1 MTNVKFRDSQTR
13 ILNYQGGLM
22 GISAVPGSG
31 KTFTLSHLAAKLVM
45 ESDLAYDQ
53 EILIVTFSNVAAD
66 NFTSR
71 IGAILSEQGI
81 VEGIGYKVR
90 TLHGLASDIIRERP
104 DLAGLG
110 NDFSII
116 DASESTEIL
125 QDLIR
130 NQMMQK
136 PEIFDEL
143 VSDNFRNRNNDAK
156 IEKELLTELHRIVT
170 VYIKTAKDRLLSVEE
185 LQTHIN
191 KTESPTSLLLIC
203 QEIFRS
209 YQAALNYRGA
219 VDFDD
224 LIRLAWLSLNND
236 ADLLKSLQYRWPY
249 ILEDEAQDSSLVQE
263 AILGLLTKTHQ
274 NWVRV
279 GDPNQAINESFTTAN
294 PQLLR
299 NFIAR
304 PDVRSETLPESGRSC
319 PAIIALANNLN
330 EWTQHHYP
338 NPYLRNALSHP
349 LIELTKPD
357 DPQQNPKC
365 SIPSVYFNTQ
375 RFNTQE
381 EMDFIIEDVKAWLE
395 EHPEDTVAVLALSND
410 RVGRLAGALSKAEI
424 PVEQALMKNPINT
437 RKSAGSIFFILR
449 ALVNPTDTNALAQA
463 FKVFYRHCQDDEE
476 SWLLV
481 EKCMRYIQNTDH
493 LEDLI
498 YEENFDQPI
507 VFEDMLEEELAHD
520 FLTRF
525 IFKLRRWH
533 QATIL
538 PLDQTIITIA
548 QDLMLDP
555 IELATVHKISQLV
568 RQILQDQPEWSINNV
583 LSEIKDIANNTKTFL
598 SFNEAEDGFNPDLHK
613 GKVVVAT
620 YHKAKGLEW
629 DKVYLSSLNN
639 FDFPSASPDDY
650 FLSERDIFVEPKN
663 RQAEI
668 KMELEAI
675 INPNAPAYEPGLAT
689 IIDRNDVSRERIRLL
704 YVGITRAKKSITAS
718 YNTGR
723 FLKQDEAL
731 ASRELRKFLTDENTI
746 TP

>member
-1 MTNVKFRDSQTR
+1 MTKIKFRDSQAR

-66 NFTSR
+66 NFSSR
-71 IGAILSEQGI
+71 IGSILSDQGI

-110 NDFSII
+110 NNFSII
-116 DASESTEIL
+116 DESESTEIL
-125 QDLIR
+125 QELIR
-130 NQMMQK
+130 YQMAQNQNV
-136 PEIFDEL
+136 IYDL
-143 VSDNFRNRNNDAK
+143 VSDSYRSRNNDAK
-156 IEKELLTELHRIVT
+156 IEKELLKELERIAS
-170 VYIKTAKDRLLSVEE
+170 VYIKTAKDHLLSVEE
-185 LQTHIN
+185 LQSLIN
-191 KTESPTSLLLIC
+191 KTKSPTSLLLIC
-203 QEIFRS
+203 QDIFRS

-236 ADLLKSLQYRWPY
+236 EGLLKSLQYRWPY
-249 ILEDEAQDSSLVQE
+249 ILEDEAQDSSFVQE
-263 AILGLLTKTHQ
+263 AILGLLTKTNR

-294 PQLLR
+294 PRLLR

-304 PDVRSETLPESGRSC
+304 PDVRSETLPVSGRSC
-319 PAIIALANNLN
+319 PDIIALANTLN
-330 EWTQHHYP
+330 EWSQHHHP
-338 NPYLRNALSHP
+338 NPAIRDALSYP

-365 SIPSVYFNTQ
+365 CVPSVFLNGS

-381 EMDFIIEDVKAWLE
+381 EIDFIVEDVKDWLE
-395 EHPEDTVAVLALSND
+395 NHPEDTVAVLAPINK
-410 RVGRLAGALSKAEI
+410 RVAKLAGALTKANI
-424 PVEQALMKNPINT
+424 PVEQALMRNPINT
-437 RKSAGSIFFILR
+437 RKSAGSIFHILN
-449 ALVNPTDTNALAQA
+449 ALVKPTDSSLLANA
-463 FKVFYRHCQDDEE
+463 FKVFYRHYQEDEE
-476 SWLLV
+476 SWLVV
-481 EKCMRYIQNTDH
+481 EKCTRYIQNIH
-493 LEDLI
+493 NLEDFVYDEIL
-498 YEENFDQPI
+498 DQP
-507 VFEDMLEEELAHD
+507 VEFEDMLEEELAHD
-520 FLTRF
+520 FLSRF
-525 IFKLRRWH
+525 VINLRRWH

-568 RQILQDQPEWSINNV
+568 RQILHDQPEWNINSV
-583 LSEIKDIANNTKTFL
+583 LTEIKSIANNTRTFF
-598 SFNEAEDGFNPDLHK
+598 SFNDAEDGFNPDLHK

-629 DKVYLSSLNN
+629 DKVYLSSLNT
-639 FDFPSASPDDY
+639 FDFPSGSSDDY
-650 FLSERDIFVEPKN
+650 FISERDIFVEPKN

-668 KMELEAI
+668 RMELESI
-675 INPNAPAYEPGLAT
+675 INPNTPAYVPGVAT
-689 IIDRNDVSRERIRLL
+689 IIDRNDVSRERIRLF
-704 YVGITRAKKSITAS
+704 YVGMTRAKKSITTS

-723 FLKQDEAL
+723 FQKQCEAL
-731 ASRELRKFLTDENTI
+731 ASRELRRLLKDENSVSS
-746 TP
+746 

>member
-1 MTNVKFRDSQTR
+1 MKQIKFRDSQAR
-13 ILNYQGGLM
+13 ILDYKGGLM

-53 EILIVTFSNVAAD
+53 EILIVTFSNVAVD
-66 NFTSR
+66 NFSSR
-71 IGAILSEQGI
+71 IGSILSDQGI

-110 NDFSII
+110 NNFSII
-116 DASESTEIL
+116 DESESTDIL
-125 QDLIR
+125 QELTR
-130 NQMMQK
+130 YQMLQNQNV
-136 PEIFDEL
+136 IYDL
-143 VSDNFRNRNNDAK
+143 VSDSYRSRNNDGK
-156 IEKELLTELHRIVT
+156 IEKELLKELERIAS
-170 VYIKTAKDRLLSVEE
+170 VYIKTAKDHLLSVEE
-185 LQTHIN
+185 LQTNIN
-191 KTESPTSLLLIC
+191 QTKSPTSLLLIC
-203 QEIFRS
+203 QDIFRS

-236 ADLLKSLQYRWPY
+236 NDLLKSLQYRWPY
-249 ILEDEAQDSSLVQE
+249 ILEDEAQDSSFMQE
-263 AILGLLTKTHQ
+263 AILGLLTKTNR

-294 PQLLR
+294 PRLLR

-304 PDVRSETLPESGRSC
+304 PDVRSETLPVSGRSC
-319 PAIIALANNLN
+319 PDIIALANTMN
-330 EWTQHHYP
+330 EWSQYHHP
-338 NPYLRNALSHP
+338 NPAIRDALSYP

-365 SIPSVYFNTQ
+365 SVPSVFLNGS

-381 EMDFIIEDVKAWLE
+381 EIDFIVEDVKDWLE
-395 EHPEDTVAVLALSND
+395 NHPEDTAAVLAPINK
-410 RVGRLAGALSKAEI
+410 RVAKLAGALTKARI
-424 PVEQALMKNPINT
+424 PVEQALMRNPINT
-437 RKSAGSIFFILR
+437 RKSAGSIFHILN
-449 ALVNPTDTNALAQA
+449 ALVKPTDTSLLANA
-463 FKVFYRHCQDDEE
+463 FKVFYRHYQEDEE
-476 SWLLV
+476 SWLVV
-481 EKCMRYIQNTDH
+481 EKCTRYIQNIH
-493 LEDLI
+493 NLEDFVYGEIL
-498 YEENFDQPI
+498 DQP
-507 VFEDMLEEELAHD
+507 VEFEDMFEEELALD

-525 IFKLRRWH
+525 VIKLRRWH

-568 RQILQDQPEWSINNV
+568 RQILQDQPEWNINSV
-583 LSEIKDIANNTKTFL
+583 LTEIKSIANNTRTFF
-598 SFNEAEDGFNPDLHK
+598 SFNDAEDGFNPNLHK

-629 DKVYLSSLNN
+629 DKVYLSSLNT
-639 FDFPSASPDDY
+639 FDFPSGSPDDY

-668 KMELEAI
+668 RMELESI
-675 INPNAPAYEPGLAT
+675 INPNAPAYVPGVAT
-689 IIDRNDVSRERIRLL
+689 IMDRNDVSRERIRLL
-704 YVGITRAKKSITAS
+704 YVGMTRAKKSITTT

-723 FLKQDEAL
+723 FQKQCEAL
-731 ASRELRKFLTDENTI
+731 ASRELRRLLKDENSVTS
-746 TP
+746 

>member
-1 MTNVKFRDSQTR
+1 MTKVKFRDSQSR

-53 EILIVTFSNVAAD
+53 EVLIVTFSNVAAD

-136 PEIFDEL
+136 LEIFDKL
-143 VSDNFRNRNNDAK
+143 VSDSYRCRNNDAK

-170 VYIKTAKDRLLSVEE
+170 VYIKTAKDHLLSVEE

-299 NFIAR
+299 NFTAR

-330 EWTQHHYP
+330 EWTQHHHP

-365 SIPSVYFNTQ
+365 ATPPSVYFNTQ

-410 RVGRLAGALSKAEI
+410 RVGRLAGALTKAEI
-424 PVEQALMKNPINT
+424 PVEQALMKNPPINT
-437 RKSAGSIFFILR
+437 RKSAGSIFSF
-449 ALVNPTDTNALAQA
+449 
-463 FKVFYRHCQDDEE
+463 FG
-476 SWLLV
+476 
-481 EKCMRYIQNTDH
+481 H
-493 LEDLI
+493 L
-498 YEENFDQPI
+498 
-507 VFEDMLEEELAHD
+507 
-520 FLTRF
+520 
-525 IFKLRRWH
+525 
-533 QATIL
+533 
-538 PLDQTIITIA
+538 
-548 QDLMLDP
+548 
-555 IELATVHKISQLV
+555 
-568 RQILQDQPEWSINNV
+568 
-583 LSEIKDIANNTKTFL
+583 
-598 SFNEAEDGFNPDLHK
+598 
-613 GKVVVAT
+613 
-620 YHKAKGLEW
+620 
-629 DKVYLSSLNN
+629 
-639 FDFPSASPDDY
+639 
-650 FLSERDIFVEPKN
+650 
-663 RQAEI
+663 
-668 KMELEAI
+668 
-675 INPNAPAYEPGLAT
+675 
-689 IIDRNDVSRERIRLL
+689 
-704 YVGITRAKKSITAS
+704 
-718 YNTGR
+718 
-723 FLKQDEAL
+723 
-731 ASRELRKFLTDENTI
+731 
-746 TP
+746 